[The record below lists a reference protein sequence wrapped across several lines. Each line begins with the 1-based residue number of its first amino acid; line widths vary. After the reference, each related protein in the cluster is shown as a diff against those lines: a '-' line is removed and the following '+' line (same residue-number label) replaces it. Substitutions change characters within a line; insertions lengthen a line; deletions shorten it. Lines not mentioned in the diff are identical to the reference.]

1 MSTYEKKTDWEEP
14 AFSADMLACPLKE
27 NWVSFQLVD
36 EQGKGDAYAG
46 LSYTLRDSADQ
57 IYRGTLDSVVV
68 N

>member
-36 EQGKGDAYAG
+36 EQGKGDGRSQGA
-46 LSYTLRDSADQ
+46 SA
-57 IYRGTLDSVVV
+57 TVS
-68 N
+68 